1 MKKVCVLIFSI
12 LLPFKTFSL
21 NVFEL
26 YAISVAGP
34 ILYEQYFDNSLEK
47 ESNYVKKKRVLLKS
61 ENTLI
66 SKNNNFTINS
76 NTDLI
81 NYLSISEQINLM
93 KGSY

>member
-1 MKKVCVLIFSI
+1 MKKVYVLIFSI
-12 LLPFKTFSL
+12 FFPFKTFSL
-21 NVFEL
+21 NIFEL

-34 ILYEQYFDNSLEK
+34 ILYEQYFDDSLEK

-61 ENTLI
+61 EYTFI
-66 SKNNNFTINS
+66 PKNNNFTINS